1 MPEFY
6 SLITNIGIQRV
17 NEALAAGTKIDLAFI
32 AVGDSNGAY
41 YEPDIEQASLVNE
54 CWRGEISEIGVDS
67 QLYAKALIPY
77 DVGGFYIREIGVFDS
92 EDNLLIIGK
101 QPETYKPVEGEGS
114 IKELWVK
121 VILEAINPDV
131 IELKIDPTIQMASV
145 QYVQNLFT
153 SFQNH
158 THPDLMPIWLYD
170 TNSNGV
176 VDSCEFVDGGE
187 FTDGQVITIPEP
199 PEVPELIMSTAIYD
213 QNNNGIVDE
222 AENIDA
228 GEFN

>member
-6 SLITNIGIQRV
+6 SLITNTGIQKV
-17 NEALAAGTKIDLAFI
+17 NEALAAGTKIDLARI

-41 YEPDIEQASLVNE
+41 YEPDINQTSLVNE
-54 CWRGEISEIGVDS
+54 LWRGEILEIGVDS
-67 QLYAKALIPY
+67 QLYAKTLIPY

-92 EDNLLIIGK
+92 ENNLLIIGK
-101 QPETYKPVEGEGS
+101 QPETYKPIEDEGS

-131 IELKIDPTIQMASV
+131 IELKIDPSIQYATTEFV
-145 QYVQNLFT
+145 NNLFIDY
-153 SFQNH
+153 QNH

-170 TNSNGV
+170 TNSNGI
-176 VDSCEFVDGGE
+176 VDSCEFVDGGL
-187 FTDGQVITIPEP
+187 FTDEDDIFIPEP
-199 PEVPELIMSTAIYD
+199 PEVPELIMSTSIYD

-228 GEFN
+228 GTFD

>member
-6 SLITNIGIQRV
+6 SLIMNTGIQKV
-17 NEALAAGTKIDLAFI
+17 NEALSSGTKIDLAFI

-41 YEPDIEQASLVNE
+41 YEPDISQTGLVNE
-54 CWRGEISEIGVDS
+54 CWRGEISEIGVDT

-92 EDNLLIIGK
+92 ENNLLIIGK

-131 IELKIDPTIQMASV
+131 IELKIDPSIQMASV
-145 QYVQNLFT
+145 QYVQNLFL
-153 SFQNH
+153 SYQNH

-170 TNSNGV
+170 TNNNGV
-176 VDSCEFVDGGE
+176 VDSCEFVDGGI
-187 FTDGQVITIPEP
+187 FTDGEDITIPQP
-199 PEVPELIMSTAIYD
+199 PVIPELIMSTSIYD
-213 QNNNGIVDE
+213 LNNNGIVDE

-228 GEFN
+228 GEF

>member
-1 MPEFY
+1 MSEFY
-6 SLITNIGIQRV
+6 SVITNIGIQKV
-17 NEALAAGTKIDLAFI
+17 NEALANGSTIDLASI
-32 AVGDSNGAY
+32 AVGDSNGNY
-41 YEPDIEQASLVNE
+41 YEPDIEQTSLVNE
-54 CWRGEISEIGVDS
+54 LWRGEIAEIGVDS

-92 EDNLLIIGK
+92 ENNLLIIGK

-131 IELKIDPTIQMASV
+131 IELKIDPSIQMASV
-145 QYVQNLFT
+145 QYVQNLFN
-153 SFQNH
+153 NH
-158 THPDLMPIWLYD
+158 NHADLMPIWLYD
-170 TNSNGV
+170 TNANGV
-176 VDSCEFVDGGE
+176 VDSCEFVDGGI
-187 FTDGQVITIPEP
+187 FTDDQDVFIPEP
-199 PEVPELIMSTAIYD
+199 PEVPELIMSTTIYD

-228 GEFN
+228 GNFD

>member
-6 SLITNIGIQRV
+6 SLITNIGIQKI

-32 AVGDSNGAY
+32 AVGDSAGAY
-41 YEPDIEQASLVNE
+41 YEPDIEQTGLLHE
-54 CWRGEISEIGVDS
+54 RWRGEISEIGVDS

-77 DVGGFYIREIGVFDS
+77 SVGGFYIREIGVFDS
-92 EDNLLIIGK
+92 ESNLLIIGK

-131 IELKIDPTIQMASV
+131 IELKIDPSIQMASV
-145 QYVQNLFT
+145 QYVQNLFA

-170 TNSNGV
+170 TNNNGV
-176 VDSCEFVDGGE
+176 VDSCEFVDGGL
-187 FTDGQVITIPEP
+187 FTDDEDIELPQPPVI
-199 PEVPELIMSTAIYD
+199 PELIMSTSIYD

-228 GEFN
+228 GEF

>member
-17 NEALAAGTKIDLAFI
+17 NEALSSGTKIDLAWI

-41 YEPDIEQASLVNE
+41 YEPDINQSELVNE
-54 CWRGEISEIGVDS
+54 CWRGEIAEIGVDS

-77 DVGGFYIREIGVFDS
+77 DAGGFYIREIGVFDS
-92 EDNLLIIGK
+92 QNNLLIIGK

-131 IELKIDPTIQMASV
+131 IELKIDPSIQMATV
-145 QYVQNLFT
+145 QYVQNLFLAY
-153 SFQNH
+153 QNH

-170 TNSNGV
+170 TNNNGI
-176 VDSCEFVDGGE
+176 VDSCEFVDGGL
-187 FTDGQVITIPEP
+187 FTDGEDINVPQPPVI
-199 PEVPELIMSTAIYD
+199 PELIMSTAVYD
-213 QNNNGIVDE
+213 QNNNGIVDN

-228 GEFN
+228 GIF

>member
-1 MPEFY
+1 MSEFY
-6 SLITNIGIQRV
+6 SAITNIGIQKV
-17 NEALAAGTKIDLAFI
+17 NEALAAGTKIDLAWI

-41 YEPDIEQASLVNE
+41 YEPDIEQTSLLNE
-54 CWRGEISEIGVDS
+54 QWRSEISEIGVDF
-67 QLYAKALIPY
+67 QLYAKTLIPY

-92 EDNLLIIGK
+92 QNNLLIIGK

-121 VILEAINPDV
+121 VILEAINPNV
-131 IELKIDPTIQMASV
+131 VELKIDPSV
-145 QYVQNLFT
+145 QYATTEFVNNLFIDY
-153 SFQNH
+153 QNH

-176 VDSCEFVDGGE
+176 VDSCEFVDGGL
-187 FTDGQVITIPEP
+187 FTDGEDIFVPEP

-213 QNNNGIVDE
+213 TDNDGIVDE

-228 GEFN
+228 GTFD

>member
-6 SLITNIGIQRV
+6 SLITNMGIQRV
-17 NEALAAGTKIDLAFI
+17 NESLAAGTKIDLAFI

-41 YEPDIEQASLVNE
+41 YEPDINQTSLVNE
-54 CWRGEISEIGVDS
+54 RWRSEITEIGVDS

-92 EDNLLIIGK
+92 ENNLLIIGK

-114 IKELWVK
+114 IKELWIK
-121 VILEAINPDV
+121 VLLEAINPDV
-131 IELKIDPTIQMASV
+131 IEFKIDPSIQMATV
-145 QYVQNLFT
+145 QYVQNLFLNYQ
-153 SFQNH
+153 SH

-170 TNSNGV
+170 TNNNGI
-176 VDSCEFVDGGE
+176 VDSCEFVDGGL
-187 FTDGQVITIPEP
+187 FTDGEDINIPQPPVI
-199 PEVPELIMSTAIYD
+199 PELIMSTAIYD
-213 QNNNGIVDE
+213 QNNNGIVDN

-228 GEFN
+228 GMF